1 MIQALNLI
9 IHPIIFYL
17 IKIILHSRLRFNK
30 LPAHL
35 FSYMMEK
42 LTAIALGLLLT
53 QTVLAQQGG
62 NGNTAFTTYEEKI
75 PGTDLSFKMVPITG
89 GSFTIGSP
97 AGEKGRG
104 ADEGP
109 QKKVSIA
116 PFWMGACE
124 VTFDEYD
131 IYADPEK
138 DKTPIPDGMTRPS
151 PPYIDLTL
159 GMGKTGGYPA
169 NSMSQYGALSYC
181 RWLYV
186 KTGVFYRLPTEAEW
200 EYACRAGAATAYPFG
215 ADDAQLKEYAWYAGN
230 SEGKYHKVG
239 QLKPNAWGLYDMM
252 GNVAEWTLDQYDAQF
267 LEHAAGTDP
276 WNKPTTKTPRTIKG
290 GNYQDDAA
298 KVRSAARLKS
308 DPDWNRRDPQIPKS
322 KWWNADAPFIGFRI
336 VRPVKQPTKEEAE
349 QFFAEVLDKYVGAR

>member
-1 MIQALNLI
+1 
-9 IHPIIFYL
+9 
-17 IKIILHSRLRFNK
+17 
-30 LPAHL
+30 
-35 FSYMMEK
+35 MMEK

-124 VTFDEYD
+124 VTFDAYD
-131 IYADPEK
+131 VYADPEK

-200 EYACRAGAATAYPFG
+200 EYACRAGATTAYPFG
-215 ADDAQLKEYAWYAGN
+215 GDDAQLKDYAWYAGN

-252 GNVAEWTLDQYDAQF
+252 GNVAEWTLDQYDARF

-276 WNKPTTKTPRTIKG
+276 WNKPSTKTPRTIKG